1 LGCCGHDCCLLP
13 AFLSWAPWR
22 PAKYSLSL
30 SKYQIDE
37 YTNVHLSFHYTMG
50 AICLLFY
57 PRAILRQLCEIYHTN
72 VLTKTNS
79 SINMWML
86 FAWLFTHVPGTSWF
100 AEWVDFFFLFSTLFK
115 KGISLDQGQ
124 TQQTLFL
131 FSVPHCVGQVSGP
144 CLKCSLALGFCWGI
158 QFVPHIIHVWKTTT
172 TATTTTHF
180 WCKNGS
186 RMHARVF
193 TSSCNLHV
201 LWVAGGTVTLQLL
214 PVSSALGLFPVNSCW
229 GRFGFPCSSVPGE
242 LCWACD
248 EIFTSLTDWEKSGYI
263 DVHKITF
270 VQHEVEL
277 KKFFWHWNHVL
288 TW

>member
-1 LGCCGHDCCLLP
+1 MIKSNPSVEYFSFLPYPSLLSHSLHAPPSLLIPSSSSPSPSPSLLPLPYSSSWLGPFTSSIFTYAHIGLGCCGHDCCLLP

-172 TATTTTHF
+172 TATTTTH
-180 WCKNGS
+180 
-186 RMHARVF
+186 R
-193 TSSCNLHV
+193 
-201 LWVAGGTVTLQLL
+201 
-214 PVSSALGLFPVNSCW
+214 
-229 GRFGFPCSSVPGE
+229 
-242 LCWACD
+242 
-248 EIFTSLTDWEKSGYI
+248 
-263 DVHKITF
+263 
-270 VQHEVEL
+270 
-277 KKFFWHWNHVL
+277 
-288 TW
+288 